1 MTTRSMALRLSL
13 PLLLVAA
20 MASAQIVPYDLE
32 VGYRSLDLNGSDA
45 MYRTQIN
52 EQSGFLIRAFSYST
66 NDFGNANVMDQFRLD
81 VSELGNTPAGSL
93 RLQFGKTDL
102 YRFTLG
108 YRRTRDFSANPAYA
122 NPFADQ
128 GVGVSQHTYAR
139 TRNLVDADLEF
150 FPGGRISP
158 FIGLSYNRWNGPG
171 TTTYHVGQ
179 DEFLLDQSF
188 TDRDHEIRVGSGFN
202 LGNYYGSVTQGWRKF
217 RTSDRIALAPGAGA
231 GNTGGIL
238 GRDINASTI
247 NRNDKSSGST
257 PFTSIYLGGQVV
269 SRVKLIG
276 DFVRF
281 SADSKGNETENDTGS
296 FASFAIG
303 RFFNGISEDAT
314 SRAKNTTWRGGAR
327 AEVTL
332 TDKLDLLAGYQREH
346 RDLDGEALI
355 NTIYLQSTTFSGADL
370 KDLPV
375 LLNANNSMQRKEELL
390 DVALQAR
397 SFGPFS
403 FRAGWSTTKQDV
415 DLTPDLSEIVVPGSN
430 QGGAYQRRINTA
442 DLNGTFAKSGFMLG
456 AAYRKDSADDPIF
469 RTDYLDRDRIR
480 VRAGWLAPS
489 NFIRVGVTA
498 EQTKQDNDRSDI
510 QYNAK
515 FRNYL
520 ADVEVT
526 PRSFITIRA
535 GAGRFRTDTSIIY
548 LRPELLVPD
557 VSTHRENGK
566 SYEGGIGLFV
576 KKINIDADAAR
587 FDNSGTTPFK
597 IDRWRARVSY
607 DFVAR
612 AGIAAEWSKDKYDE
626 TLLPQLSNFD
636 ANRYGIYLRYHP

>member
-1 MTTRSMALRLSL
+1 MNTRSMALRLSL

-20 MASAQIVPYDLE
+20 MASAQTVPYDLE
-32 VGYRSLDLNGSDA
+32 VGYRWLDLKGSDP

-52 EQSGFLIRAFSYST
+52 EQSGFMIRAFTYSAT
-66 NDFGNANVMDQFRLD
+66 DFGNANVMDHFRLD
-81 VSELGNTPAGSL
+81 ASELGTGPASSL
-93 RLQFGKTDL
+93 RLQFGKNDL

-128 GVGVSQHTYAR
+128 GVGISQHTYSR
-139 TRNLVDADLEF
+139 TRNLVDADLQF

-158 FIGLSYNRWNGPG
+158 FVGFSWNRWEGPG

-188 TDRDHEIRVGSGFN
+188 NDRDQEIRVGSGFSV
-202 LGNYYGSVTQGWRKF
+202 GNYYGSVTQGWRKF
-217 RTSDRIALAPGAGA
+217 RTTDHTVLAPGAGA
-231 GNTGGIL
+231 GNTGGVL
-238 GRDINASTI
+238 GRDITAATI
-247 NRNDKSSGST
+247 NRNDKASGNT
-257 PFTSIYLGGQVV
+257 PFTNIFVGGQVV
-269 SRVKLIG
+269 SRVKLVG

-281 SADSKGNETENDTGS
+281 AADSKGNETENDTGS

-303 RFFNGISEDAT
+303 RFFNGLNEDAT

-355 NTIYLQSTTFSGADL
+355 NTIYLQSTTFGGGDL
-370 KDLPV
+370 RDLTTV
-375 LLNANNSMQRKEELL
+375 LDANNSMQRKEDLL
-390 DVALQAR
+390 DVAVQSR
-397 SFGPFS
+397 SIGPLS
-403 FRAGWSTTKQDV
+403 FRAGWSTAKQDV

-430 QGGAYQRRINTA
+430 QGGSYQRRVNTA
-442 DLNGTFAKSGFMLG
+442 DLNGAFAKNGFILG

-480 VRAGWLAPS
+480 VRAGWLAPK

-498 EQTKQDNDRSDI
+498 EQIKQDNDRSDI

-526 PRSFITIRA
+526 PRDFITVRL

-548 LRPELLVPD
+548 TRPELLVPD
-557 VSTHRENGK
+557 VSVHRENGK
-566 SYEGGIGLFV
+566 SYEAGLGFFV
-576 KKINIDADAAR
+576 KKVNVNADAAR
-587 FDNSGTTPFK
+587 FDNTGTTPFK
-597 IDRWRARVSY
+597 IDRVRARVSY
-607 DFVAR
+607 DFLAR
-612 AGIAAEWSKDKYDE
+612 AGIAAEWSKDKYSE
-626 TLLPQLSNFD
+626 TLLPQLSNFE
-636 ANRYGIYLRYHP
+636 ASRYGIYLRYHP